1 MAFHF
6 SRDTK
11 VFMKFHASADGTD
24 DALYEIPV
32 LDGYSFSQATNSSEI
47 TLNEAADSS
56 GNSKRGRAMFND
68 SFAPA
73 EWSFS
78 TYMRPT
84 TSAAADTWAS
94 NGHAGSAK
102 KFAVE
107 GPLWGAMSATTY
119 NLAAGGTGAP
129 TAASWEPNVFN
140 FQNSNKVALGVFDL
154 YFVLGAA
161 KDTATGVYTTG
172 TEGVSIYKISDCS
185 IGSASI
191 DFDIEGLAQVAWSG
205 QGKKIKEVTQLSTGA
220 GATSPAVT
228 GEEFS
233 TKGLVNEGIAS
244 TSNYIRQKL
253 TSLAIAFDLS
263 DSTGAPS
270 GVASDGETQLGADKT
285 YNIVLTGGNITIEN
299 NLTYLTP
306 ETLGSVNQ
314 PLGHVMGTR
323 SVSGNFTCYLNNVAD
338 GSMDLLEDLHEAS
351 TVITNSFDMTFSIG
365 GASAPKVAVAV
376 PNCHLEL
383 PTHSIEDVIGVD
395 VNFHALPADLSSA
408 TASSSANE
416 ITVTYT
422 S

>member
-11 VFMKFHASADGTD
+11 VFMKFHATVAGTD
-24 DALYEIPV
+24 DALYELPV

-47 TLNEAADSS
+47 TLNEAADAS

-73 EWSFS
+73 EWAFS

-84 TSAAADTWAS
+84 TSAAGDVYVT
-94 NGHAGSAK
+94 NQHAGNAK

-107 GPLWGAMSATTY
+107 GPLWAAMSGSTY
-119 NLAAGGTGAP
+119 ALAASSLASNAW
-129 TAASWEPNVFN
+129 TAATIEPNVFN

-161 KDTATGVYTTG
+161 KDTATGIYATG
-172 TEGVSIYKISDCS
+172 TEGVTVYKISDCS
-185 IGSASI
+185 VGSASV

-205 QGKKIKEVTQLSTGA
+205 QGKKIKEVTQLSTTA

-228 GEEFS
+228 GEEYT
-233 TKGLVNEGIAS
+233 TKGLVNEGV
-244 TSNYIRQKL
+244 TDTNNFIRQKL
-253 TSLAIAFDLS
+253 TSLAISYDLS
-263 DSTGAPS
+263 DSVGGST
-270 GVASDGETQLGADKT
+270 ASDGDTQLGADKT
-285 YNIVLTGGNITIEN
+285 YSVVLTGGNITIEN
-299 NLTYLTP
+299 SLTYLTP
-306 ETLGSVNQ
+306 ETLGTVNQ

-323 SVSGNFTCYLNNVAD
+323 NVSGNFTCYLNNVAD
-338 GSMDLLEDLHEAS
+338 GSMDLLEDLHEATS
-351 TVITNSFDMTFSIG
+351 IVTNSFDLTFSIG
-365 GASAPKVAVAV
+365 GASAPKVAVAL

-383 PTHSIEDVIGVD
+383 PTHSIEDVISVD
-395 VNFHALPADLSSA
+395 VNFHALPTDLSA
-408 TASSSANE
+408 AAGSSSANE
-416 ITVTYT
+416 VTLTYT